1 MDEQRRAEVLW
12 AYSITHERILER
24 LVKKE
29 RISQER
35 ADAILDMLID
45 TMNEK
50 EIEKHCRSKVCKKEI
65 ESFLHLVID
74 SEDFVSLTA
83 LARTENNENPSYV
96 IQSWLRSRNT
106 IEFLRLWEKE
116 NNPDFNEDGY
126 NHLVRQINL
135 PSFTL
140 TAKKWITQTNAIG
153 LISKQ
158 GNNGGTLAHPDIAF
172 DFQVWMSP
180 EKRYEVVNKVL
191 REIRLDK
198 NRELMEKSN

>member
-1 MDEQRRAEVLW
+1 MDGCNMDEQRRAEVLW

-45 TMNEK
+45 TMNEE
-50 EIEKHCRSKVCKKEI
+50 EIEKHSRSNVCKKEI
-65 ESFLHLVID
+65 ESFLHSVID
-74 SEDFVSLTA
+74 GEDFVSLTD

-106 IEFLRLWEKE
+106 IEFLRLWKKE

-126 NHLVRQINL
+126 NHLVKQINL

-140 TAKKWITQTNAIG
+140 TAKKWITQTNAVG

-158 GNNGGTLAHPDIAF
+158 GNNGGTLVHIDIAL
-172 DFQVWMSP
+172 DFQVWLSS
-180 EKRYEVVNKVL
+180 EKRYEIVK
-191 REIRLDK
+191 RLK
-198 NRELMEKSN
+198 R

>member
-35 ADAILDMLID
+35 TDAILDMLID
-45 TMNEK
+45 TMNEE
-50 EIEKHCRSKVCKKEI
+50 EIEKHSRSKVCKEEI
-65 ESFLHLVID
+65 KSFLHPVINC
-74 SEDFVSLTA
+74 EDFVSLTD
-83 LARTENNENPSYV
+83 LARTENNENLSYV
-96 IQSWLRSRNT
+96 IQSWLRSRNK

-126 NHLVRQINL
+126 NHLVEQINL
-135 PSFTL
+135 SSFTL

-158 GNNGGTLAHPDIAF
+158 GNNGGTLAHLDIAL
-172 DFQVWMSP
+172 DFQIWLSP
-180 EKRYEVVNKVL
+180 EKRYEVVK
-191 REIRLDK
+191 R
-198 NRELMEKSN
+198 